1 MTGQAK
7 PNPIYAQRSALITGA
22 SSGIGAAFAEALA
35 AAGCRLVLT
44 ARRIDRLRAL
54 AQRLGERYGT
64 ECLCIEADL
73 AEESALDSIEL
84 RLRAQSID
92 IDILINNAGYGIP
105 GQFHKHA
112 WPLHAEFLQVL
123 LIRPTELVH
132 RFLPGMQQRGWG
144 RIVNVASLA
153 GLIPGSN
160 GNTLYAAS
168 KAYLI
173 KFSQSLALENRQRG
187 IIVQALCPGF
197 TESEF
202 HDVSGARHL
211 MQRLPKFMFQS
222 AEAVVAEG
230 LLSLERGQVVHVS
243 GRINRLLAWV
253 AKHAPERLALYLIER
268 RSKDFRVLD

>member
-1 MTGQAK
+1 MSGQLELSLV
-7 PNPIYAQRSALITGA
+7 YAQRTALITGA

-35 AAGCRLVLT
+35 ARDCRLVLT
-44 ARRIDRLRAL
+44 ARRVDRLRAL
-54 AQRLGERYGT
+54 AQRLGERYGS

-73 AEESALDSIEL
+73 ADETALDAIDL
-84 RLRAQSID
+84 RLRAQSIN

-112 WPLHAEFLQVL
+112 WTAHTEFLQVL

-132 RFLPGMQQRGWG
+132 RFLPGMQERGWG

-168 KAYLI
+168 KSYLI
-173 KFSQSLALENRQRG
+173 KFSQSLALENRRRG
-187 IIVQALCPGF
+187 VLVQALCPGF

-222 AEAVVAEG
+222 ADAVVEEC
-230 LLSLERGQVVHVS
+230 LPSLERGQVVHVS
-243 GRINRLLAWV
+243 GRINRLLAWI
-253 AKHAPERLALYLIER
+253 AKHAPERLSLYLIER